1 MEQNKEMTAQES
13 LQLISESLNKSRNDI
28 LRSSAKYFVLW
39 GILLTVTS
47 LAIYLLW
54 HFTGK
59 PQWNFLWFAMPVIGY
74 PLAALVG
81 KSNAPIPQNEV
92 SKMLGGVWSVFGAFS
107 LALSA
112 IAVFVVPMHVT
123 LIIVIILG
131 LAECISG
138 VLLKNWPIIIA
149 GFLLGVG
156 GAIFALLVRNE
167 AQILIFTLG
176 GVLLLVTGIIMKLQY
191 K

>member
-13 LQLISESLNKSRNDI
+13 LLLITESFNKSRKDI
-28 LRSSAKYFVLW
+28 LRNSAKYFMLW
-39 GILLTVTS
+39 GVLLTVTS
-47 LAIYLLW
+47 LAIWLLW
-54 HFTGK
+54 HFTGN

-74 PLAALVG
+74 PLAALIG
-81 KSNAPIPQNEV
+81 KNQVAIPQNEM
-92 SKMLGGVWSVFGAFS
+92 SKMLAGVWSVFGTFS
-107 LALSA
+107 LTLSA
-112 IAVFVVPMHVT
+112 IAVFLVPMHVT

-149 GFLLGVG
+149 GFILGVG
-156 GAIFALLVRNE
+156 GAVFALLVKSD
-167 AQILIFTLG
+167 AQLLIFTLG
-176 GVLLLVTGIIMKLQY
+176 GVLLLVTGLIIKKQY

>member
-13 LQLISESLNKSRNDI
+13 LQLITESFNKSRKDI
-28 LRSSAKYFVLW
+28 LRNSAKFFMLW
-39 GILLTVTS
+39 GILLTVIS
-47 LAIYLLW
+47 VAIYLLW
-54 HFTGK
+54 HSTGK
-59 PQWNFLWFAMPVIGY
+59 PQWNFLWFAMPAIGY
-74 PLAALVG
+74 PFAALIRKNTV
-81 KSNAPIPQNEV
+81 AIPQNEV
-92 SKMLGGVWSVFGAFS
+92 SKMLSGIWSVFGAFS
-107 LALSA
+107 ITLSA
-112 IAVFVVPMHVT
+112 IAVFLVPMHIT

-149 GFLLGVG
+149 GFLLGIG
-156 GAIFALLVRNE
+156 GAVFAMLVKSE

-176 GVLLLVTGIIMKLQY
+176 GVLLLVTGMIMKLQY

>member
-1 MEQNKEMTAQES
+1 MEQNKELTAQES
-13 LQLISESLNKSRNDI
+13 LRLISESFNKSRKDI
-28 LRSSAKYFVLW
+28 LRNSAKYFILW
-39 GILLTVTS
+39 GTLLTLTS

-74 PLAALVG
+74 PFAALIG
-81 KSNAPIPQNEV
+81 NNSIAIPQNEV
-92 SKMLGGVWSVFGAFS
+92 SKMIGGIWSVFGVFS
-107 LALSA
+107 ITLSA
-112 IAVFVVPMHVT
+112 IAVFLVPMHIT
-123 LIIVIILG
+123 LVIVIILG

-149 GFLLGVG
+149 GFLLGIG
-156 GAIFALLVRNE
+156 GAVFALLVKSE
-167 AQILIFTLG
+167 AQLLIFTLG
-176 GVLLLVTGIIMKLQY
+176 GVLLLVTGFIMKIQY